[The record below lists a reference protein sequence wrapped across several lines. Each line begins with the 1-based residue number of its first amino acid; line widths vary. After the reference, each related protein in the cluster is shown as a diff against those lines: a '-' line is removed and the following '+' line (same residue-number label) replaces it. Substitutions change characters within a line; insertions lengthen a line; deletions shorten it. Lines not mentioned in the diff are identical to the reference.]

1 VSEADAIKSGD
12 RPAPMSRYRSAAYT
26 RTTLT

>member
-1 VSEADAIKSGD
+1 VSEADAIKQGD
-12 RPAPMSRYRSAAYT
+12 RPAPKESLSSAAYT